1 MIKSFKYRALRDYWT
16 KGDAAG
22 INQEWL
28 KKVTLILSAMDMAGK
43 PQMLDVPGLGF
54 HALRGDRKGE
64 YAVSVSGNWR
74 ITFGWSGEDAI
85 NVRLEDYH
93 GR

>member
-1 MIKSFKYRALRDYWT
+1 MIKSFKSRALRIYWT

-22 INQEWL
+22 INPEWL
-28 KKVTLILSAMDMAGK
+28 NKVKLILSAMDIAGK
-43 PQMLDVPGLGF
+43 PQMLDLPGLGF

-74 ITFGWSGEDAI
+74 MTFGWSGEDAI
-85 NVRLEDYH
+85 NVGLEDYH